1 FISTWLISGVGAR
14 GPSDLLQRGPMRIMS
29 RKARQY
35 PHLTEKQKFESELIS
50 GVMWFWI
57 LWHCWHDPDALLGHL
72 RWPDASEWMQQ
83 NAVCIHPSIPSIPDD
98 EE

>member
-1 FISTWLISGVGAR
+1 YNNTYREKGNNHMT
-14 GPSDLLQRGPMRIMS
+14 PYEQYLQ
-29 RKARQY
+29 
-35 PHLTEKQKFESELIS
+35 LTEKQKFESELII

-72 RWPDASEWMQQ
+72 L
-83 NAVCIHPSIPSIPDD
+83 CIHPSIPFIPDD